1 MRRIAYGSKVLSD
14 TKMKNGAQK
23 AEIFA
28 VVNFVEKNRAYLS
41 SEPFKLR
48 FDNRALSWL
57 KTYSKAQSYIGRWI
71 VRLDGDNMIIEQRAR
86 DKHQN
91 ADSLSKKTEFYERQ
105 EQRDRP
111 EERQQP
117 IGLKRDGLSFMDKKT
132 YDTLPLMRWLDK
144 SGEPIES
151 RPELPT

>member
-1 MRRIAYGSKVLSD
+1 
-14 TKMKNGAQK
+14 
-23 AEIFA
+23 
-28 VVNFVEKNRAYLS
+28 
-41 SEPFKLR
+41 
-48 FDNRALSWL
+48 
-57 KTYSKAQSYIGRWI
+57 
-71 VRLDGDNMIIEQRAR
+71 MIIEQRAR

-91 ADSLSKKTEFYERQ
+91 PDSLSKKTEFYERQ

-132 YDTLPLMRWLDK
+132 YDSLPLMRWLDK

-151 RPELPT
+151 RPELPTEDRETKIGKQTRMLMEILLKSELVKEK